1 MQHSEKN
8 QIKNPTK
15 SLSFG
20 EVGGVDVGGATIIV
34 TGASGS
40 IGAETVKSLLREDFS
55 VIMACRNLQKGVSVR
70 AKILKE
76 FSGKENSV
84 LLEELDL
91 ASFTSIYKFV
101 ENISRRHIRL
111 TGLMNNAGTLNR
123 TFTLTPEGFEN
134 TIGVNYVGVFLLTKL
149 LIPMLEDGSGIT
161 NVVSMTTNPK
171 RIDKQIFDFT
181 PEKFRQL
188 RSYSQSKTALML
200 FTASLAERS
209 HGKFHVNAGDPGSVE
224 SEILRLS
231 RWFDFLADLLFRP
244 LIKTPRKG
252 AIPLVNAQL
261 SKDTGKLFS
270 GNRHIYIREKYA
282 QHPLRKWLWEE
293 TEKKIAEIQI
303 QSGKH

>member
-101 ENISRRHIRL
+101 ENISRRDR
-111 TGLMNNAGTLNR
+111 
-123 TFTLTPEGFEN
+123 
-134 TIGVNYVGVFLLTKL
+134 K
-149 LIPMLEDGSGIT
+149 S
-161 NVVSMTTNPK
+161 VV
-171 RIDKQIFDFT
+171 
-181 PEKFRQL
+181 
-188 RSYSQSKTALML
+188 
-200 FTASLAERS
+200 
-209 HGKFHVNAGDPGSVE
+209 
-224 SEILRLS
+224 
-231 RWFDFLADLLFRP
+231 
-244 LIKTPRKG
+244 
-252 AIPLVNAQL
+252 
-261 SKDTGKLFS
+261 
-270 GNRHIYIREKYA
+270 
-282 QHPLRKWLWEE
+282 
-293 TEKKIAEIQI
+293 
-303 QSGKH
+303 